1 VTVAVTDAGLNDP
14 YATLTATLPVSVAGS
29 RVIASGVTDLT
40 IARLFDPVTRRVPV
54 PQPGRVLVQD
64 DFSGA
69 ALDPAWQWVREDPNA
84 TVAGGTLNWPTEAA
98 DLTGA
103 SNNAGVLLRDAPAG
117 DYLVETKVSLDL
129 GVDTVRNFE
138 QAGLIA
144 YQSDDSFV
152 RVGDVAIWNTRQVEF
167 GKEMPFAGSTSYG
180 GTLLGPPGPTTWLRL
195 THRVNPA
202 TGEHLFRA
210 ASSPDGVH
218 WTWGGT
224 WTLPAG
230 PTPRIGLIAHGG
242 NVPPVNAA
250 FDYFRVSTLR

>member
-1 VTVAVTDAGLNDP
+1 
-14 YATLTATLPVSVAGS
+14 
-29 RVIASGVTDLT
+29 
-40 IARLFDPVTRRVPV
+40 
-54 PQPGRVLVQD
+54 
-64 DFSGA
+64 
-69 ALDPAWQWVREDPNA
+69 
-84 TVAGGTLNWPTEAA
+84 
-98 DLTGA
+98 
-103 SNNAGVLLRDAPAG
+103 VLLRDAPAG
-117 DYLVETKVSLDL
+117 DYLVETKVTLDL

-152 RVGDVAIWNTRQVEF
+152 RLGDVAIWNTRQVEF

-180 GTLLGPPGPTTWLRL
+180 GTLLGPPATTTWLRL
-195 THRVNPA
+195 AHRVNPA

-230 PTPRIGLIAHGG
+230 PTPRIGLVSHGG
-242 NVPPVNAA
+242 NVPPVTAA